1 MSEQQVLQRA
11 VESHQDPL
19 WIICG
24 FIVQGIF
31 GGAIYGQ
38 NPSYLSER
46 FPTEVRATASGFVY
60 HQGAIWG
67 GLVAP
72 VLTYFA
78 VQMNMG
84 FAIPMLI
91 GTTVS
96 LLIVIFAVF
105 LGPETRGKHLVAD
118 LEILEAAEFP

>member
-1 MSEQQVLQRA
+1 M
-11 VESHQDPL
+11 
-19 WIICG
+19 
-24 FIVQGIF
+24 
-31 GGAIYGQ
+31 
-38 NPSYLSER
+38 
-46 FPTEVRATASGFVY
+46 RATASGFVY

-84 FAIPMLI
+84 FAMPMMI
-91 GTTVS
+91 STT
-96 LLIVIFAVF
+96 LFLFIVIIAVF

-118 LEILEAAEFP
+118 LEIIRGAEYP